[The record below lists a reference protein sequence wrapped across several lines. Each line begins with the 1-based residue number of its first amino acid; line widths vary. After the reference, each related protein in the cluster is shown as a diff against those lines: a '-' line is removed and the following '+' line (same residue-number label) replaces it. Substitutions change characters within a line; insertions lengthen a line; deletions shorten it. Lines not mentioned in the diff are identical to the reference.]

1 MSLKFLFVLGHHLVP
16 GVDELV
22 NELGVMVQRI
32 VENGG
37 LDCRPL
43 AFVNNKDLFLL
54 FSGMATK
61 CWKEVP
67 DSCKPI
73 IPDGSC
79 ICVYFNAPFC
89 ARCVRFPPTWINSSR
104 KGPRACWFPRKY
116 GIHKF
121 VQHSVATKRNRET
134 TYWRRLLERM
144 GRAGLHQVLT
154 TLFDLFALALAK
166 RQCSIGTPVA
176 SRNLPFPPISISTW
190 SYNNNY

>member
-89 ARCVRFPPTWINSSR
+89 AVCVRFPPT
-104 KGPRACWFPRKY
+104 
-116 GIHKF
+116 
-121 VQHSVATKRNRET
+121 
-134 TYWRRLLERM
+134 
-144 GRAGLHQVLT
+144 
-154 TLFDLFALALAK
+154 
-166 RQCSIGTPVA
+166 
-176 SRNLPFPPISISTW
+176 
-190 SYNNNY
+190 

>member
-79 ICVYFNAPFC
+79 ICVYFMHRFV
-89 ARCVRFPPTWINSSR
+89 VR
-104 KGPRACWFPRKY
+104 
-116 GIHKF
+116 
-121 VQHSVATKRNRET
+121 VA
-134 TYWRRLLERM
+134 
-144 GRAGLHQVLT
+144 
-154 TLFDLFALALAK
+154 
-166 RQCSIGTPVA
+166 
-176 SRNLPFPPISISTW
+176 
-190 SYNNNY
+190 